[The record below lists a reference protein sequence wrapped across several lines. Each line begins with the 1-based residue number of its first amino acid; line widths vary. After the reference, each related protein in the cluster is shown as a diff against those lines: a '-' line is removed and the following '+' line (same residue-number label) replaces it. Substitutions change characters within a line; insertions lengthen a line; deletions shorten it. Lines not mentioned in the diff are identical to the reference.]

1 LTRRPHRTLLGL
13 LLAAFFLAALF
24 YATARETGVR
34 CEVCLDFGGA
44 RACRAVSAAGRD
56 QAIDQARATACAVLA
71 RGVTQAFA
79 CQRTA
84 PSSLHCDE

>member
-1 LTRRPHRTLLGL
+1 MLV
-13 LLAAFFLAALF
+13 AALVAALFLAALL

-34 CEVCLDFGGA
+34 CEACVDFGGA
-44 RACRAVSAAGRD
+44 RACRAVAAADRE
-56 QAIDQARATACAVLA
+56 QALEQAVATACAVLA

-84 PSSLHCDE
+84 PSSLHCED

>member
-1 LTRRPHRTLLGL
+1 MRRRRTLLGL
-13 LLAAFFLAALF
+13 LLAAGFVAALL

-44 RACRAVSAAGRD
+44 RACRAVSGADREHAT
-56 QAIDQARATACAVLA
+56 DQARATACAVLA
-71 RGVTQAFA
+71 HGVTESFA

-84 PSSLHCDE
+84 PTSLHCDE

>member
-1 LTRRPHRTLLGL
+1 MTPRPHRALLGW
-13 LLAAFFLAALF
+13 LLAATFLAALL

-34 CEVCLDFGGA
+34 CEACFEFGGA
-44 RACRAVSAAGRD
+44 RACRAASAADRD
-56 QAIDQARATACAVLA
+56 QAIEQARATACAVLA
-71 RGVTQAFA
+71 RGVTEAFA

>member
-1 LTRRPHRTLLGL
+1 MTRRRTLLGL
-13 LLAAFFLAALF
+13 LLAAIFLAALL

-44 RACRAVSAAGRD
+44 RACSAVSAADRAH
-56 QAIDQARATACAVLA
+56 AIDQARATACAVLA

-79 CQRTA
+79 CQRA
-84 PSSLHCDE
+84 DPSSLHCDD